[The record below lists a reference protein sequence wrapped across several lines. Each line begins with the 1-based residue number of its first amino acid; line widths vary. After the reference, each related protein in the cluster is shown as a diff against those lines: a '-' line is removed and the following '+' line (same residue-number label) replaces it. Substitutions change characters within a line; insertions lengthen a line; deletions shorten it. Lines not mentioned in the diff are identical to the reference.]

1 MCPSLTEAF
10 AGSPEQLG
18 EATSLKEG
26 LGFRVE
32 ETYAGWSETIHVLQ
46 IHVLDALRSQASRKG
61 QAVAV
66 VLDFG
71 LWVRR
76 LGLNGYKGS
85 GLRVTG
91 TASH

>member
-1 MCPSLTEAF
+1 MLD
-10 AGSPEQLG
+10 GQRLY
-18 EATSLKEG
+18 
-26 LGFRVE
+26 
-32 ETYAGWSETIHVLQ
+32 TYCKFMSWMLFGVKH
-46 IHVLDALRSQASRKG
+46 RGKG